1 MQLVKA
7 SAHEATFPH
16 GGSVSQ
22 FEKHFDVKYGTAD
35 AVEKLHTKGWLKG
48 RVPKALKGK
57 CQNIRMLYMNNFF
70 INCEKSVTKSDID
83 KIERKLNYNF

>member
-1 MQLVKA
+1 MQLVKT

-35 AVEKLHTKGWLKG
+35 AVEKSHTKGWLKG

-57 CQNIRMLYMNNFF
+57 C
-70 INCEKSVTKSDID
+70 
-83 KIERKLNYNF
+83 